1 FYKPLTRNEIG
12 KIIDL
17 FLKGLSDR
25 LKEKNISLHVTE
37 AAKDYIVKNGY
48 DPVYGARPIKRFIQ
62 SNIETL
68 IARKMIENDIEP
80 DSTVTVDYKNGA
92 FTAE

>member
-1 FYKPLTRNEIG
+1 M
-12 KIIDL
+12 
-17 FLKGLSDR
+17 
-25 LKEKNISLHVTE
+25 
-37 AAKDYIVKNGY
+37 
-48 DPVYGARPIKRFIQ
+48 RFIQ